1 MSPFFTATTKSFTA
15 AAIRLCAGGFALLA
29 IGSAVPGAAAGPVPQ
44 LLAPAAPKSPAPV
57 LANLFEVKFR
67 LPAGRGL
74 ARYLLEIG
82 VDQKDAAEAARL
94 AAGHLGDGAG
104 GCVAK
109 VAISRPLTGAS
120 LTVERVTLVTQSDR
134 TVIDRRDGAL
144 VVTDQSHAVVNRPRI
159 A

>member
-1 MSPFFTATTKSFTA
+1 MAQLLGPASPK
-15 AAIRLCAGGFALLA
+15 
-29 IGSAVPGAAAGPVPQ
+29 P
-44 LLAPAAPKSPAPV
+44 LAPA

-104 GCVAK
+104 DCLAK
-109 VAISRPLTGAS
+109 VAISRPLTGAG
-120 LTVERVTLVTQSDR
+120 LTIERVTLVTQSQQ
-134 TVIDRRDGAL
+134 TVIDRRDGDL